1 MENFI
6 STNINMD
13 ESDLNK
19 LSKTDLIKLIL
30 SLKAN
35 QPRIYKP
42 RPPKPTPR
50 RSVRDMV
57 QDYEE
62 NIIQPPPEFRDD
74 YKPVPL
80 PRTKKPVPLPRT
92 KIEQVDKALKGY
104 AKSFEIGIK
113 K

>member
-1 MENFI
+1 MEKII
-6 STNINMD
+6 SANINMN
-13 ESDLNK
+13 ESDLAQ

-30 SLKAN
+30 SLKAS

-62 NIIQPPPEFRDD
+62 NIIAPPLEFRDD
-74 YKPVPL
+74 YKPVPMPKTIKTL
-80 PRTKKPVPLPRT
+80 KPTPTPRTRMRRQIML
-92 KIEQVDKALKGY
+92 
-104 AKSFEIGIK
+104 
-113 K
+113 